1 MEKSMEDLESKT
13 KESLP
18 ELLAQIYFY
27 TKEVI
32 AAETGV
38 DVLKTSSF
46 CNFLKELNTLARKHL
61 QVILIFDRKTEL
73 SILSSFFLQ
82 SFILAQV
89 RRNLQENFDKIF
101 ENHRQ
106 VEEIIAKLY
115 ENSGEIKTRLSGN
128 QKIQDDLMMKQMQI
142 KRDHEDVQKK
152 MTDEEK
158 KAMDEKVNITQ
169 IETSLQSELEVLWDP
184 VEKAKYYLKELS
196 SDDVDEMFTCISN
209 GTFKSVFLDAAKQLY
224 IPENDEFTEKSF
236 GFMINNML
244 GVQPDSLP
252 DHKIFP
258 FMDFLG
264 KNKPRADMISKV
276 EELYVAESVK
286 LWCVA
291 MEAFGKAKKSGNQR
305 RQKGEQL
312 KKRFVARLEAINE
325 IKRQMDIL
333 DTSLES
339 IDEQIAKISEDMES
353 DTRKIEDIET
363 KIEKAEKIRRLLSC
377 DQDKF
382 QEIHSRLQITKRK
395 KTLVIFIWSGLKRTT
410 SE

>member
-1 MEKSMEDLESKT
+1 M
-13 KESLP
+13 
-18 ELLAQIYFY
+18 
-27 TKEVI
+27 
-32 AAETGV
+32 
-38 DVLKTSSF
+38 
-46 CNFLKELNTLARKHL
+46 
-61 QVILIFDRKTEL
+61 
-73 SILSSFFLQ
+73 SSFF
-82 SFILAQV
+82 QV

-312 KKRFVARLEAINE
+312 KKRYVARLEAINE

-395 KTLVIFIWSGLKRTT
+395 KTLVIFICSGLKRTT

>member
-1 MEKSMEDLESKT
+1 M
-13 KESLP
+13 
-18 ELLAQIYFY
+18 
-27 TKEVI
+27 
-32 AAETGV
+32 
-38 DVLKTSSF
+38 
-46 CNFLKELNTLARKHL
+46 RK
-61 QVILIFDRKTEL
+61 
-73 SILSSFFLQ
+73 
-82 SFILAQV
+82 
-89 RRNLQENFDKIF
+89 NLQENFDKIF

-106 VEEIIAKLY
+106 VEEIIGKLY

-196 SDDVDEMFTCISN
+196 SDDVDEMFTCINN

-224 IPENDEFTEKSF
+224 VPENDEFTEKSF

-264 KNKPRADMISKV
+264 KNKPRADIISKV

-312 KKRFVARLEAINE
+312 KKRYVARLDTITE
-325 IKRQMDIL
+325 IKGQVDTL
-333 DTSLES
+333 DTALEN

-353 DTRKIEDIET
+353 DTRKIEDIEA

-377 DQDKF
+377 DQEQF
-382 QEIHSRLQITKRK
+382 QEIHSRSQLTKITWMPISTKCISNLIWKPSSLSGRFDLDNERIIGNSILAAGFLVFYPPFSSRKRK
-395 KTLVIFIWSGLKRTT
+395 EAKNTH
-410 SE
+410 